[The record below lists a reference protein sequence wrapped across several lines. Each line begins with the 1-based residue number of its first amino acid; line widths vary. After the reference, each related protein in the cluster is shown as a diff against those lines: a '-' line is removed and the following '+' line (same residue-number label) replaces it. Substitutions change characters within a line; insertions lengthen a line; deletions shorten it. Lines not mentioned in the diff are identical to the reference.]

1 MTDAT
6 ANIWTDSTC
15 LSDQVAIV
23 TGGSGGVGRA
33 ICRALAEAGC
43 RVIVVGRDP
52 SRVSATVE
60 STPGSI
66 GFPHCDVRSKSDMD
80 RLFRFVDDEYN
91 RLDIAIGCAGIG
103 RSSVSGRR
111 IPDPVATLTIDDWNE
126 VVDTNLRG
134 MFLLCRGAAQRMAQ
148 AKMGHILNISSA
160 RAALRGQPCAAAYS
174 ASKMAVVAMCQSLA
188 EELTPLG
195 VRVTSLL
202 PDAVDTGLISAT
214 RLASQGAMPPEDV
227 AALVVELLASPA
239 DTSFQLPLLAPLG
252 FNTAARELTAGAAT

>member
-1 MTDAT
+1 MTDGT

-15 LSDQVAIV
+15 LAGQVAIV
-23 TGGSGGVGRA
+23 TGGSGGIGRA
-33 ICRALAEAGC
+33 ICRGLAEAGC

-66 GFPHCDVRSKSDMD
+66 GFASCDARSTNDMD

-103 RSSVSGRR
+103 RSTISRRR
-111 IPDPVATLTIDDWNE
+111 IPDPVATLTTDDWNE

-148 AKMGHILNISSA
+148 AKKGHILNISSA

-188 EELTPLG
+188 EELSPLG

-202 PDAVDTGLISAT
+202 PDAVDTDLISAT
-214 RLASQGAMPPEDV
+214 RLAPQGAMSPVDV

-252 FNTAARELTAGAAT
+252 FSTAVRELTTGAAT